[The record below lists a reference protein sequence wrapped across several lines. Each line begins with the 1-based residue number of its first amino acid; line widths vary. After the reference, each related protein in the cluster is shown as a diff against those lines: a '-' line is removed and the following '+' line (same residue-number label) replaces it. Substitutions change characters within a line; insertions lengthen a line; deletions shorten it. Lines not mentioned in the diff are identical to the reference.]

1 MLLAGNLGDFLWS
14 LLVIFFMVIYFLIM
28 FQIIVDI
35 FRSGMSGVSKAV
47 WLVFILI
54 LPLVGMI
61 VYLIAHGDDMAH
73 RGMRDAA
80 EANAAFDARV
90 REAAGSGGGA
100 AAEIANAKQLLDSGA
115 ITQAEYDQLKA
126 KALAS

>member
-35 FRSGMSGVSKAV
+35 FRSSMSGVSKAV
-47 WLVFILI
+47 WLLFILI

-61 VYLIAHGDDMAH
+61 VYLIAHGDDMAN

-100 AAEIANAKQLLDSGA
+100 AAEIANAKQLLDAGA
-115 ITQAEYDQLKA
+115 ITQAEYEQLKA
-126 KALAS
+126 KALSA